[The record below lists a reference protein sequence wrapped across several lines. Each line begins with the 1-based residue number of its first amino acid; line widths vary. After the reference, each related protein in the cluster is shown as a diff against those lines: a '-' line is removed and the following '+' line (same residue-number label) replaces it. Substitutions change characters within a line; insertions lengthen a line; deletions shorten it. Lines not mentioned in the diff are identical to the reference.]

1 MDDEIESLT
10 IRVRADTQEFAR
22 ELGNV
27 RSQLD
32 GNFASSLERAGQ
44 GLERGLLGALR
55 RGNLGFEDL
64 RNVALSVLSDIA
76 SASLNSGLGSVIG
89 GGGLTGGLAGGL
101 ASVATAALGLPGRAT
116 GGPISSGRP
125 YLVGENGPEIF
136 VPTSSGS
143 IDANGTRNAPGRRS
157 GGASINMTINVSD
170 NGRGSAPD
178 AINRSSRHMAR
189 AVRQALSRAD
199 R

>member
-1 MDDEIESLT
+1 MDEEIERLT
-10 IRVRADTQEFAR
+10 IRVRADTSEFAR

-32 GNFASSLERAGQ
+32 GNFATSLERAGQ

-76 SASLNSGLGSVIG
+76 SASLSNGIGSIFGGNGGLI
-89 GGGLTGGLAGGL
+89 GGLT
-101 ASVATAALGLPGRAT
+101 SVATAALGLPGRAT
-116 GGPISSGRP
+116 GGPVSSGRP

-143 IDANGTRNAPGRRS
+143 IDTNGTRNAL
-157 GGASINMTINVSD
+157 GAPSINMTINVSD

>member
-1 MDDEIESLT
+1 MDEEIESLT
-10 IRVRADTQEFAR
+10 IKLRADTQEFAR

-32 GNFASSLERAGQ
+32 GGFANSLERAGQ
-44 GLERGLLGALR
+44 GLERGLLGAIR
-55 RGNLGFEDL
+55 RGSLGFEDL

-76 SASLNSGLGSVIG
+76 SASLSSGLDAVFG
-89 GGGLTGGLAGGL
+89 GGGNGGFLGGLTNI
-101 ASVATAALGLPGRAT
+101 ATSALGLPGRAT

-136 VPTSSGS
+136 IPTTSGA
-143 IDANGTRNAPGRRS
+143 IDAGRS
-157 GGASINMTINVSD
+157 GGGSSINMTINVSD
-170 NGRGSAPD
+170 NGNGSAPD
-178 AINRSSRHMAR
+178 SINRSSRHMAR
-189 AVRQALSRAD
+189 AVRQALARAD

>member
-1 MDDEIESLT
+1 MDEEIESLT
-10 IRVRADTQEFAR
+10 IQVRADTQEFAR

-32 GNFASSLERAGQ
+32 GGFATSLERAGA

-55 RGNLGFEDL
+55 RGSLGFEDL

-76 SASLNSGLGSVIG
+76 SASLRTGLDSLFGGSSGSSG
-89 GGGLTGGLAGGL
+89 GLIGGLTNL
-101 ASVATAALGLPGRAT
+101 ASAALGLPGRST
-116 GGPISSGRP
+116 GGPVSSGRP

-136 VPTSSGS
+136 VPTTSGA
-143 IDANGTRNAPGRRS
+143 IDNGRS
-157 GGASINMTINVSD
+157 RSGASINMTINVSD
-170 NGRGSAPD
+170 NGNGSAPD
-178 AINRSSRHMAR
+178 ALNRSSRHMAR
-189 AVRQALSRAD
+189 AVRGALARAD

>member
-1 MDDEIESLT
+1 MDEDIENLT

-32 GNFASSLERAGQ
+32 GSFASSLERAGQ
-44 GLERGLLGALR
+44 GLERGLLSSLR
-55 RGNLGFEDL
+55 RGSLGFEDL

-76 SASLNSGLGSVIG
+76 SASLSTGIGSIFGSGDGRGGLLNSLGSF
-89 GGGLTGGLAGGL
+89 
-101 ASVATAALGLPGRAT
+101 ASSALGLPGRAT
-116 GGPISSGRP
+116 GGPVTSGRP
-125 YLVGENGPEIF
+125 YLVGENGPEMFI
-136 VPTSSGS
+136 PTTSGS
-143 IDANGTRNAPGRRS
+143 IDAGRS
-157 GGASINMTINVSD
+157 GGGPAINMTINVSD

>member
-1 MDDEIESLT
+1 MDEEIESLT
-10 IRVRADTQEFAR
+10 IQVRADTQEFAR

-32 GNFASSLERAGQ
+32 GGFANSLERAGQ

-55 RGNLGFEDL
+55 RGSLGFEDL

-76 SASLNSGLGSVIG
+76 SASLRTGLDSILGGSSGGLI
-89 GGGLTGGLAGGL
+89 GGLTNI
-101 ASVATAALGLPGRAT
+101 ATSALGLPGRAT
-116 GGPISSGRP
+116 GGPVSSGRP

-136 VPTSSGS
+136 VPTTSGA
-143 IDANGTRNAPGRRS
+143 IDTGRGSARP
-157 GGASINMTINVSD
+157 SINMTINVSD
-170 NGRGSAPD
+170 NGNGSAPES
-178 AINRSSRHMAR
+178 INRSSRHMAR
-189 AVRQALSRAD
+189 AVRQALARAD

>member
-1 MDDEIESLT
+1 MDEEIESLT
-10 IRVRADTQEFAR
+10 IQVRADTQEFAR

-32 GNFASSLERAGQ
+32 GGFTASLERAGA

-55 RGNLGFEDL
+55 RGSLGFEDL
-64 RNVALSVLSDIA
+64 RSVALSVLSDIA
-76 SASLNSGLGSVIG
+76 SASLRTGLDSLLGGSSTGSSGGLI
-89 GGGLTGGLAGGL
+89 GGLTNI
-101 ASVATAALGLPGRAT
+101 ATAALGLPGRAT

-136 VPTSSGS
+136 IPTTSGA
-143 IDANGTRNAPGRRS
+143 IDTGRSRA
-157 GGASINMTINVSD
+157 GPSINMTINVSD
-170 NGRGSAPD
+170 NGRSSAPE
-178 AINRSSRHMAR
+178 ALNRSSRHMAR
-189 AVRQALSRAD
+189 AVRGALARAD

>member
-1 MDDEIESLT
+1 MDEEIESLT
-10 IRVRADTQEFAR
+10 IQVRADTQEFAR

-32 GNFASSLERAGQ
+32 GGFAHSLARAGQ

-55 RGNLGFEDL
+55 RGSLGFEDL

-76 SASLNSGLGSVIG
+76 SASLRTGLGSILG
-89 GGGLTGGLAGGL
+89 GSSGGLIGALSHFS
-101 ASVATAALGLPGRAT
+101 ASALGLPGRAT
-116 GGPISSGRP
+116 GGPVSSGRP

-136 VPTSSGS
+136 VPTSSGAIDNRRGSAGPS
-143 IDANGTRNAPGRRS
+143 I
-157 GGASINMTINVSD
+157 IMTINVSG
-170 NGRGSAPD
+170 NGSAPET
-178 AINRSSRHMAR
+178 ITRSSRHIAR
-189 AVRQALSRAD
+189 AVKGALARAD